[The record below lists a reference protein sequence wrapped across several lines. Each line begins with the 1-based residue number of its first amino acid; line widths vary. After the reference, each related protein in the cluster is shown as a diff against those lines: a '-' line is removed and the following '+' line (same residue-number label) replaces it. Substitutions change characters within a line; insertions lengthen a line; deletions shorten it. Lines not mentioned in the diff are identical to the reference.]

1 MLVFLLSIACPE
13 NRDQIEEIY
22 RKYHIEMYKI
32 AKHKLRHNPNSALE
46 AEEALQNAFVK
57 IIEHF
62 DSIRPDASE
71 RALHAYFLAIVTNEA
86 INILN
91 KHTEQ
96 ISIHEVDDILASE
109 DSFIDQLC
117 LQSDY
122 DTLVRAITELDDRY
136 SIPMQLRFVEQM
148 SVAEIAALLNMN
160 VKTVYTN
167 LSRGKKRL
175 LELLNERGLVY
186 EEDE

>member
-1 MLVFLLSIACPE
+1 MLVFLLSISDPE
-13 NRDQIEEIY
+13 NRDKVEEFY

-32 AKHKLRHNPNSALE
+32 AKHKLRHNPNSELE

-62 DSIRPDASE
+62 DTIRLDASE

-91 KHTEQ
+91 RHTEQ
-96 ISIHEVDDILASE
+96 ISIQEVDDISASD

-122 DTLVRAITELDDRY
+122 DAIVRAIIKLDDRY

-167 LSRGKKRL
+167 LNRGKKRL
-175 LELLNERGLVY
+175 LELLKERGLVH
-186 EEDE
+186 EGDE

>member
-1 MLVFLLSIACPE
+1 MLVFLLSIADPE

-32 AKHKLRHNPNSALE
+32 AKYKLRHNPNPSLE

-62 DSIRPDASE
+62 DSIRFDSSE

-96 ISIHEVDDILASE
+96 VSIHDVEEIPASD

-122 DTLVRAITELDDRY
+122 DALVRSITELDDRY
-136 SIPMQLRFVEQM
+136 SIPMQLRYVEQM
-148 SVAEIAALLNMN
+148 SVAEISALLNMN

-167 LSRGKKRL
+167 LSRGKTQL
-175 LELLNERGLVY
+175 LKLLNERGLVH